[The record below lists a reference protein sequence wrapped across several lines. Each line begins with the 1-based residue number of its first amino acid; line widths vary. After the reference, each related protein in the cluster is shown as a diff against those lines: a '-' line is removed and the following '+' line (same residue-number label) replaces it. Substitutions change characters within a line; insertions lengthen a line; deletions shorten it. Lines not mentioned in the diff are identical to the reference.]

1 MTAWLRAGLASAAL
15 LSLGGC
21 AYAPLKAPC
30 APDEDAAALS
40 YAEPS
45 KPLLSPPLAFPL
57 HNACG
62 PMRAIRGA
70 DGQ

>member
-45 KPLLSPPLAFPL
+45 KPLLSLPLAFPL
-57 HNACG
+57 HDACG
-62 PMRAIRGA
+62 PLRPIRGA
-70 DGQ
+70 DGH